1 MEVRLKPPR
10 PCGNVERRL
19 ILERLVMM
27 AERSHLFPS
36 RTQKLSFPAPMV
48 LGPQG
53 PGRVGRCQAKEE
65 RALPLIGG
73 ALFVLA
79 LCLLVVENCKSTV
92 IFGEI
97 TKFPAKACKSA
108 VIFLRNGANRTS
120 LASKVTWYSINC

>member
-1 MEVRLKPPR
+1 
-10 PCGNVERRL
+10 
-19 ILERLVMM
+19 
-27 AERSHLFPS
+27 
-36 RTQKLSFPAPMV
+36 
-48 LGPQG
+48 

-92 IFGEI
+92 IFGKI

-108 VIFLRNGANRTS
+108 VIFRNNGANRAFQRKKTALLQLFYPKQRFQLKITVFLQES
-120 LASKVTWYSINC
+120 CA